1 MRYRQWKKNYKKR
14 YGINPPATIDKR
26 KQRKIARKA
35 LKKIS
40 ATNWSETLNRATQT
54 ITDGLANFMRAL
66 GKGFDTVG
74 TVCRNTAEY
83 MQPLEIEGCLLSWEV
98 KRVVCDYGVYE
109 NNGLTGGSQLKL
121 ITNSRS
127 AAEKIVEIMQ
137 QDNLEH
143 MRSNYPEQVRK
154 RKDITDALAYGLQ
167 TTMENCSRGE
177 RRK

>member
-14 YGINPPATIDKR
+14 YGVNQPVEIDKR
-26 KQRKIARKA
+26 KQRKLARKA

-40 ATNWSETLNRATQT
+40 VVDWGETLSRAAQT

-66 GKGFDTVG
+66 GKGLDAAG
-74 TVCRNTAEY
+74 TVCRNTADS

-98 KRVVCDYGVYE
+98 KSVVCDYGVYE
-109 NNGLTGGSQLKL
+109 NNGLTGESKLKL

-127 AAEKIVEIMQ
+127 AAEKIVEIMR

-143 MRSNYPEQVRK
+143 MRLNYPELIRK
-154 RKDITDALAYGLQ
+154 RTDAADALTYGLRAV
-167 TTMENCSRGE
+167 MGNCDEGA
-177 RRK
+177 